1 MDGQFLS
8 AVLGASL
15 GAVAAFPGELVEI
28 PLLLSTSPFSCPRCG
43 TPWRRVV
50 RKGCQRRS
58 LADGSTLK
66 HVVPVETLGWRP
78 GCSCEGGDGSARCVV
93 LDSFVG
99 SGTTMLTALQYGR
112 TAIGI
117 DLSEPYCRVAAAR
130 LSRPQQQ
137 ALDLVREAPLLPRVA
152 VQMHP
157 GPEVVPGQA
166 VLPMG
171 ERSGKS

>member
-78 GCSCEGGDGSARCVV
+78 GCSCEGDDGSARCVV